1 MSFPSGFILLLST
14 LVAFSA
20 AAQEGTE
27 AERYSGKQDQSWE
40 LIQTRLAA
48 MKTKLDSQ
56 TALVNNLVAEKASL
70 TDSNDVAAKND
81 ELKLQHQKLET
92 LVVEYNKLN
101 EEYLTKF
108 PERGLKQKRIYQR
121 VKLKSI
127 DAFEDDFTLRGR
139 LNKLHG
145 KVLRQYPSAVSK
157 EVKKNNGPAKLPGEV
172 NTTTDKK
179 DVTETIELKK

>member
-1 MSFPSGFILLLST
+1 MFFHKISVALLTVFSLSA
-14 LVAFSA
+14 VAQQSDS
-20 AAQEGTE
+20 

-40 LIQTRLAA
+40 GIQTKLGA

-56 TALVNNLVAEKASL
+56 TALVKNLVAEKAALANSE
-70 TDSNDVAAKND
+70 DVAKKND
-81 ELKLQHQKLET
+81 ELKTQHQKLET

-101 EEYLTKF
+101 DEYLTKF

-121 VKLKSI
+121 VKLKTLDS
-127 DAFEDDFTLRGR
+127 FEDDYTLRGR

-145 KVLRQYPSAVSK
+145 KVLRQYPGAAPKEAKKSAMPVS
-157 EVKKNNGPAKLPGEV
+157 ASGEAS
-172 NTTTDKK
+172 TAADQK